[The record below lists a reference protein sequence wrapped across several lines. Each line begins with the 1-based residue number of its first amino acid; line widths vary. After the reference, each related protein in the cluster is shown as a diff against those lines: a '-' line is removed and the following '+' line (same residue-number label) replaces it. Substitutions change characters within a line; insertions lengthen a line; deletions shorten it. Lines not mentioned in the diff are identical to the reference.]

1 MADYLDTL
9 SDFVAST
16 RYETLSEDA
25 IASAR
30 DVVLDTV
37 GAILAGSRLPE
48 NTKLAEEIA
57 RRSGPATAT
66 VLGHPL
72 KAEPMLATLV
82 NGTAGVGLEMDEGS
96 RLGGGHPSIHVL
108 PGALAVAE
116 EMGVDGRRFIEA
128 MVVGY
133 EVESRIGA
141 ATVTRPNVHSH
152 GHWGVIGTAVAVA
165 KLKAY
170 DAAQVRSLINV
181 ASGMSPANTW
191 TPCFEGATIRNAY
204 PGRSGLMGI
213 LATHMYQCSFTGVND
228 GPTDV
233 FGTILGEA
241 FHPEV
246 ALEGLGGEYRIQR
259 NYTKFHACCAALH
272 PPVEVVLDVR
282 RQEGFSLDEVDT
294 VEVGVSRFL
303 AGMAGEYPHNML
315 GAKFSFTYGVATAL
329 VRGSA
334 DVTAFYPEA
343 IDDDRVR
350 EMAARVRVFEAPKT
364 TDQPDDTT
372 ATAWIR
378 LKNGRTLTSR
388 VGIVPGDRANPMP
401 RQALLDKF
409 RFLTADILEPRLAED
424 VIKTAGDHLQDLQDV
439 RELTGLLGGPGRP

>member
-96 RLGGGHPSIHVL
+96 RLGGGHPSIHVM

-116 EMGVDGRRFIEA
+116 EMRVDGRRFIEA

-133 EVESRIGA
+133 DIESRIGA

-165 KLKAY
+165 KLKGY

-213 LATHMYQCSFTGVND
+213 LATHMHQCSFTGVND

-241 FHPEV
+241 FRPEV

-259 NYTKFHACCAALH
+259 NYTKFHACCALLH

-303 AGMAGEYPHNML
+303 PGMAGEYPHNML
-315 GAKFSFTYGVATAL
+315 GAKFSFPYGVATAL

-350 EMAARVRVFEAPKT
+350 EVAARVRVFEAPKT
-364 TDQPDDTT
+364 TDQSDDTT

-388 VGIVPGDRANPMP
+388 VGIVPGDRANPLP